1 MIHFPF
7 SFAVH
12 PSALSLMLPDLEHLI
27 HLQELD
33 SAADRARRRI
43 ADIPAVQQSLEARSA
58 ARAAT
63 VQAVKDR
70 IAATTASRRDV
81 EKEVASVQ
89 TRLSKYKE
97 QLMSVKTNKEFTAM
111 QHEIATAEGLV
122 RSYDDRL
129 LELMEAA
136 DQEAAELKAAEA
148 AMKSEQADIARDQK
162 ALDAERETREG
173 EIQRLASE
181 REAVASRIS
190 RDVMAIYVR
199 VAHGRRGLAL
209 AEARDGLCVVCHVRM
224 RPQVF
229 NQVRRN
235 DGINQCESCTRILYY
250 VPPVTPAPAIE
261 N

>member
-1 MIHFPF
+1 
-7 SFAVH
+7 
-12 PSALSLMLPDLEHLI
+12 MLPDLEYLI

-58 ARAAT
+58 ARAAA
-63 VQAVKDR
+63 VQAVKER
-70 IAATTASRRDV
+70 IAATTASRRDI
-81 EKEVASVQ
+81 EKEVAAVQ
-89 TRLSKYKE
+89 TRLSKYKD

-136 DQEAAELKAAEA
+136 DQEAADLKAAEA
-148 AMKSEQADIARDQK
+148 AMKSEQAEIGRAPEGARPRS
-162 ALDAERETREG
+162 ARHSRRSSRAWP
-173 EIQRLASE
+173 AE
-181 REAVASRIS
+181 REAVAAKIS
-190 RDVMAIYVR
+190 KDVMAIYVR
-199 VAHGRRGLAL
+199 VAHGRRGLAI

-250 VPPVTPAPAIE
+250 VPPAAPAPTVE
-261 N
+261 S